1 MEKQTFIALL
11 VLTCI
16 TAVQVIATMCVG
28 NFGFMALCCGVF
40 IVLFRATDKTHK
52 EWRGK

>member
-16 TAVQVIATMCVG
+16 TAVQVVATMCVG
-28 NFGFMALCCGVF
+28 NFGFMALCFGVF
-40 IVLFRATDKTHK
+40 IVLFRATDKAYN